1 MFNYIIV
8 GAGLAGAVMAERIAD
23 ELDERVL
30 VIERRNHIGGN
41 CYDERDENG
50 IIIHK
55 YGPHI
60 FHTDYREVF
69 EYLSRFTEWREYQH
83 RVLGSIDGRLV
94 PLPFNLTSMRELLPE
109 SLSRRLEEKLLEK
122 HPHGARVHILEL
134 MEEDDPDL
142 RFLADYIYRKV
153 FLNYTMK
160 QWGLKPEE
168 IDPEVTGRVPVVL
181 SNDDRYF
188 QDTYQAVPLRGYTGM
203 IGRMLDHPNIK
214 LMLNT
219 SHDEVLEL
227 RDGSIFV
234 MGSEFRGKLV
244 FTGKIDELFNYRYG
258 ELPYRSLD
266 FRFEAHD
273 MEWFQEAAT
282 INYPNNYDYTRI
294 TEFKHLHP
302 VRSDRTVIVKE
313 YPCSHVRGENEA
325 CYPIFTEE
333 TREMY
338 RRYLELAADYDNLVL
353 VGRLAEYR
361 YYDMDD
367 IVKRSLDVFRE
378 MIL

>member
-234 MGSEFRGKLV
+234 MGSEFRVNWYSQGRSMNSSI
-244 FTGKIDELFNYRYG
+244 TGTVSSPTVPLTSG
-258 ELPYRSLD
+258 S
-266 FRFEAHD
+266 
-273 MEWFQEAAT
+273 
-282 INYPNNYDYTRI
+282 
-294 TEFKHLHP
+294 KHMTWNG
-302 VRSDRTVIVKE
+302 S
-313 YPCSHVRGENEA
+313 
-325 CYPIFTEE
+325 
-333 TREMY
+333 
-338 RRYLELAADYDNLVL
+338 RRL
-353 VGRLAEYR
+353 RP
-361 YYDMDD
+361 
-367 IVKRSLDVFRE
+367 
-378 MIL
+378 

>member
-50 IIIHK
+50 IIIHR

-69 EYLSRFTEWREYQH
+69 QYLSRFTEWREYQH

-94 PLPFNLTSMRELLPE
+94 PLPFNLASMRELLPE
-109 SLSRRLEEKLLEK
+109 SLSRRFEEKLLERY
-122 HPHGARVHILEL
+122 PHGARVPILEL

-188 QDTYQAVPLRGYTGM
+188 QDTYQAVPLWGYTGM

-227 RDGSIFV
+227 RDGRIFF

-258 ELPYRSLD
+258 ELPYRSLE

-282 INYPNNYDYTRI
+282 INYPNDYDYTRI

-338 RRYLELAADYDNLVL
+338 RRYLELAGDYDNLVL

-367 IVKRSLDVFRE
+367 IVKRSLEVFRE
-378 MIL
+378 RIL